1 MEGSRWRVGRTC
13 GFVTRNPFYVRPRAE
28 GIPLDIMVGNLIDHD
43 EQVVNQACQ
52 FLNDWRHAVV
62 IDGRPEE
69 AIQSRLPVKWMP
81 PSKGRMKCNI
91 DAAFREGG
99 RRMGIG
105 ACLRD
110 DRGHCVHA
118 FTTLKPYLP
127 TMKEDEA
134 LAILHTLEY
143 LKNNAPCTRVSYYG
157 HIPDLHL
164 CVCDVLTNGKWDL
177 NRLKMMIPRDVRA
190 KIKTIV
196 PCLHSSLPNIVYLK
210 LGIASWNWVWKASLL
225 ENIIFFMW
233 QIFSRGLTH
242 KTTPSS

>member
-1 MEGSRWRVGRTC
+1 MGT
-13 GFVTRNPFYVRPRAE
+13 
-28 GIPLDIMVGNLIDHD
+28 H

-143 LKNNAPCTRVSYYG
+143 LKNNGFHDTLIWWKLPVRWWLETFSVGTMTIWNLAASLINKCRRFLLDILNVSIGFIRRQANSVAHSLAKVTNSFASPCYF
-157 HIPDLHL
+157 
-164 CVCDVLTNGKWDL
+164 DVLPD
-177 NRLKMMIPRDVRA
+177 
-190 KIKTIV
+190 
-196 PCLHSSLPNIVYLK
+196 C
-210 LGIASWNWVWKASLL
+210 IAAHIYS
-225 ENIIFFMW
+225 EII
-233 QIFSRGLTH
+233 
-242 KTTPSS
+242 

>member
-1 MEGSRWRVGRTC
+1 
-13 GFVTRNPFYVRPRAE
+13 
-28 GIPLDIMVGNLIDHD
+28 
-43 EQVVNQACQ
+43 
-52 FLNDWRHAVV
+52 
-62 IDGRPEE
+62 
-69 AIQSRLPVKWMP
+69 MP

-143 LKNNAPCTRVSYYG
+143 LKNNGFHDTLIWWKLPVRWWLETFSVGTMTIWNLAASLINKCRRFLLDILNVSIGFIRRQANSVAHSLAKDDFYELNLWYDIWFKISAPCTRVSYYG

-210 LGIASWNWVWKASLL
+210 LGIASWNWVWKAS
-225 ENIIFFMW
+225 IAHIFA
-233 QIFSRGLTH
+233 H
-242 KTTPSS
+242 NATPP